1 MNKIRKFLIKLLG
14 GVTTED
20 AAMDYA
26 VGYGNG
32 HNDCLV
38 IVLQK
43 MQSLNGLSAD
53 EWCKQM
59 YNYIKE
65 HCHEENT

>member
-1 MNKIRKFLIKLLG
+1 MNKIKTFLIHRLG
-14 GVTTED
+14 GVTTAD

-26 VGYGNG
+26 VGYENG
-32 HNDCLV
+32 HNDCLA

-65 HCHEENT
+65 NCHDENS